1 VPAFADALVED
12 LPEAKLTFD
21 DPKGKPHFG
30 AKVGFRRLNQIQK
43 PAL

>member
-1 VPAFADALVED
+1 MPAFADALVED

-21 DPKGKPHFG
+21 DPKGMLHFG
-30 AKVGFRRLNQIQK
+30 GEVGVRRLNQIQK